1 MFNKQKMLD
10 ILSALEED
18 NLFILTQIQ
27 EKEFNYEDLRKHFHG
42 KIQTKEDEISKVKEK
57 ITEIK

>member
-1 MFNKQKMLD
+1 MLD

-27 EKEFNYEDLRKHFHG
+27 EKEFNYEDLRKLFNS
-42 KIQTKEDEISKVKEK
+42 KIQAKEDEIFKVKDK
-57 ITEIK
+57 ITQIK